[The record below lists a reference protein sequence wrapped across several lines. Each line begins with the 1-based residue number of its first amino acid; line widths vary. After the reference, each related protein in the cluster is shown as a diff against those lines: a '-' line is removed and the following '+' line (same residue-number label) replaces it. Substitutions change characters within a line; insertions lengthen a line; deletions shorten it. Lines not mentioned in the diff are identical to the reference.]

1 MKKKLISI
9 VSPVYNE
16 EGNIDKFYQELTS
29 VMSGLNYIYEIIL
42 VNDASKD
49 SSLLVMSRI
58 AQEDGNVKIIN
69 FSRNFGHQ
77 LAITAGIDYARGDA
91 VIVLDSDLQD
101 PPKVIPELLSKWEQ
115 GAEVVNAK
123 RRSRKDG
130 FFKDVTAVIFYKV
143 LNRLLTNKL
152 PENVGDFRLMDR
164 KAVNVIKTIK
174 EKDRYLRG
182 LTSWIGFKQAEVLY
196 DREPRTWG
204 KTKYPLSKMFG
215 LALNAVFSFSQL
227 PMKLAALFGGLF
239 LGLGV
244 LVVLYAVFSDI
255 FGKTA
260 PGWTSTVLIIS
271 LFSGLQM
278 LVLAIIS
285 EYVGRI
291 YFQVQNRPLYIVSDT
306 VNIEKEKPRN

>member
-1 MKKKLISI
+1 MKNSLISI

-16 EGNIDKFYQELTS
+16 EGNIEKFYKEITNVIGELK
-29 VMSGLNYIYEIIL
+29 YEFEIIL

-49 SSLLVMSRI
+49 SSLLVMTKL
-58 AQEDGNVKIIN
+58 AQEDPRVKIIN

-77 LAITAGIDYARGDA
+77 LAITAGIDYAEGDA
-91 VIVLDSDLQD
+91 LIILDSDLQD
-101 PPKVIPELLSKWEQ
+101 PPKVIPELIEKWEQ

-123 RRSRKDG
+123 RRSRNDG
-130 FFKDVTAVIFYKV
+130 FFKDLSAVIFYKV

-152 PENVGDFRLMDR
+152 PENVGDFRLMDK
-164 KAVNVIKTIK
+164 KAVKVIRSIK

-182 LTSWIGFKQAEVLY
+182 LTSWIGFKQDEVLY
-196 DREPRTWG
+196 DREQRTWG
-204 KTKYPLSKMFG
+204 KTKYPFSKMLG
-215 LALNAVFSFSQL
+215 LALNAIFSFSQL
-227 PMKLAALFGGLF
+227 PMKLAAFFGFLF
-239 LGLGV
+239 LSLGF
-244 LVVLYAVFSDI
+244 VVIIYALISDVI
-255 FGKTA
+255 GTTS

-306 VNIEKEKPRN
+306 VNIEKEKPRD

>member
-1 MKKKLISI
+1 LLAVTGKLD
-9 VSPVYNE
+9 YA
-16 EGNIDKFYQELTS
+16 
-29 VMSGLNYIYEIIL
+29 YEFIF
-42 VNDASKD
+42 VNDASTD
-49 SSLLVMSRI
+49 GSLLLLTKLALENS
-58 AQEDGNVKIIN
+58 NVKIVN

-77 LAITAGIDYARGDA
+77 LAITAGIDYASGDA

-101 PPKVIPELLSKWEQ
+101 PPKVILELVNKWEE
-115 GAEVVNAK
+115 GFEVVNAK
-123 RRSRKDG
+123 RRSRNDG
-130 FFKDVTAVIFYKV
+130 IFKNFTAVVFYKV

-164 KAVNVIKTIK
+164 KAVDVIKRIK

-182 LTSWIGFKQAEVLY
+182 LTSWIGFKQTEILF
-196 DREPRTWG
+196 DRDKRIWG
-204 KTKYPLSKMFG
+204 KTKYPLSKMLG
-215 LALNAVFSFSQL
+215 LAFNAIFSFSQL
-227 PMKLAALFGGLF
+227 PMKLASFFGFIFLAFSAVVVIYAL
-239 LGLGV
+239 V
-244 LVVLYAVFSDI
+244 SDI
-255 FGKTA
+255 TGNVA

-306 VNIEKEKPRN
+306 INLEKEKPRD